1 MKNSDVTII
10 GAGLSGPLMA
20 RYLSKQGYMV
30 DLFERR
36 PDMRKNLDKSGR
48 SINLALS
55 QRGIRALKD
64 IGLFNLIKE
73 KLIALKGR
81 MIHDINGKLSLQPYG
96 TSKREVIYS
105 ISRSFLNIA
114 LLNHVDLDSNISISF
129 DHQLSKVDFRTKQI
143 RFGTKRVDF
152 KKLIGADGF
161 NSQLRKC
168 IMEETELGFVNKQLG
183 HGYKELTIP
192 KTTSGDYLMDPSV
205 LHIWPRGNF
214 MLIALPNTNKTFTCT
229 LFAPLVGENSFKKIH
244 TREDIITFFRN
255 KFPDIIDLIPNL
267 VEDYTLNPVGK
278 LSSIYCNKWNYKDI
292 AIIMGDAAHAIVP
305 FFGQGMNASFQ
316 DCTVLNDL
324 INLHKKNLGNVFKDF
339 GRNHVV
345 NGHAIANMAL
355 ENYIE
360 MRDLV
365 NDENYKR
372 YREMELNL
380 EKKFP
385 DRFIPRYSM
394 VSFNEI
400 SYSEVYKRGEIQS
413 KIIKD
418 FISGKISKIE
428 RDEMILDQLKPQIFK
443 GT

>member
-1 MKNSDVTII
+1 MKNSDVSII
-10 GAGLSGPLMA
+10 GAGLSGPLIA
-20 RYLSKQGYMV
+20 SYLSKQGYLV

-36 PDMRKNLDKSGR
+36 PDMRENLDKSGR

-64 IGLFNLIKE
+64 IGIFNLIK
-73 KLIALKGR
+73 KNLIALEGR
-81 MIHDINGKLSLQPYG
+81 MIHDINGQLSLQPYG
-96 TSKREVIYS
+96 KSKKEVIYS
-105 ISRSFLNIA
+105 ISRSFLNIS
-114 LLNHVDLDSNISISF
+114 LLNHIDLEPNISISF
-129 DHQLSKVDFRTKQI
+129 DHQLSKVNFEKKQLW
-143 RFGTKRVDF
+143 FGSKIVDF
-152 KKLIGADGF
+152 EKLIGADGF

-168 IMEETELGFVNKQLG
+168 IIQETKLGFVRKELG

-192 KTTSGDYLMDPSV
+192 KTSSGEFLIDPNA

-214 MLIALPNTNKTFTCT
+214 MLIALPNTDKTFTCT
-229 LFAPLVGENSFKKIH
+229 LFAPLKGDISFQKIK
-244 TREDIITFFRN
+244 TEEDIMTFFRSE
-255 KFPDIIDLIPNL
+255 FPDTIELIPNL
-267 VEDYTLNPVGK
+267 IKDFTLNPVGK
-278 LSSIYCNKWNYKDI
+278 LASIYCNKWNYKDI
-292 AIIMGDAAHAIVP
+292 AILMGDAAHAIVP

-324 INLHKKNLGNVFKDF
+324 ISIHKKDLGKVFKNF
-339 GRNHVV
+339 GRDHVS

-365 NDENYKR
+365 NDEDYKNYRK
-372 YREMELNL
+372 MELNL

-418 FISGKISKIE
+418 FISGKISKLE
-428 RDEMILDQLKPQIFK
+428 RDKMILDQLKPKIF
-443 GT
+443 

>member
-20 RYLSKQGYMV
+20 SYLSKQGYVV

-64 IGLFNLIKE
+64 IGLFDSIKR
-73 KLIALKGR
+73 KLIAMKGR
-81 MIHDINGKLSLQPYG
+81 MIHNLDGGLSLQPYG
-96 TSKREVIYS
+96 TSKKEVIYS
-105 ISRSFLNIA
+105 ISRSFLNIS
-114 LLNHVDLDSNISISF
+114 LLNHVDLEPNISVSF
-129 DHQLSKVDFRTKQI
+129 DHQLNKVNFEKQQLSFGNKKVDY
-143 RFGTKRVDF
+143 

-168 IMEETELGFVNKQLG
+168 IMEKTELGFVSKQLG

-192 KTTSGDYLMDPSV
+192 QTNSGDYLMDPSS

-214 MLIALPNTNKTFTCT
+214 MLIALPNTDKTFTCT
-229 LFAPLVGENSFKKIH
+229 LFAPLKGKNSFAKIN
-244 TREDIITFFRN
+244 TKEDIITFFRN
-255 KFPDIIDLIPNL
+255 EFPDTIDLIPNL
-267 VEDYTLNPVGK
+267 TEDFKNNPTGK
-278 LSSIYCNKWNYKDI
+278 LSSIYCNKWNYKDA

-316 DCTVLNDL
+316 DCTVINGL
-324 INLHKKNLGNVFKDF
+324 ISLHEKNLGTVFKDF
-339 GRNHVV
+339 GRNHVR

-355 ENYIE
+355 ENYVE

-365 NDENYKR
+365 NDEDYKK
-372 YREMELNL
+372 YRKMELNL

-394 VSFNEI
+394 VSFNEM
-400 SYSEVYKRGEIQS
+400 SYSKVYERGKIQS

-428 RDEMILDQLKPQIFK
+428 RDKMILDKLEPQIF
-443 GT
+443 

>member
-1 MKNSDVTII
+1 MKNSDITII

-20 RYLSKQGYMV
+20 SYASKQGYEV

-36 PDMRKNLDKSGR
+36 SDMRHNLDKSGR

-55 QRGIRALKD
+55 QRGIKALKD
-64 IGLFNLIKE
+64 IGLFNSIK
-73 KLIALKGR
+73 KNLIAMEGR
-81 MIHDINGKLSLQPYG
+81 MIHDLNGELSLQPYG
-96 TSKREVIYS
+96 TSKKEVIYS
-105 ISRSFLNIA
+105 ISRSFLNIS
-114 LLNHVDLDSNISISF
+114 LLNHADLDPKIAIAF
-129 DHQLSKVDFRTKQI
+129 DHQLSGVDFEKKQLK
-143 RFGTKRVDF
+143 FGNKRVNF
-152 KKLIGADGF
+152 KKLIGTDGF

-168 IMEETELGFVNKQLG
+168 IMEEVEIGFVSKLLG

-192 KTTSGDYLMDPSV
+192 KTTSGDYLMDPSA

-214 MLIALPNTNKTFTCT
+214 MLIALPNTDKTFTCT
-229 LFAPLVGENSFKKIH
+229 LFAPLMGENSFEEINTK
-244 TREDIITFFRN
+244 EDIITFFSN
-255 KFPDIIDLIPNL
+255 EFPDTIQMIPNL
-267 VEDYTLNPVGK
+267 TEDFALNPVGK
-278 LSSIYCNKWNYKDI
+278 LSSIYCNKWNYKDV
-292 AIIMGDAAHAIVP
+292 AVIMGDAAHAIVP

-324 INLHKKNLGNVFKDF
+324 ISLHKKNLGEVFKDF
-339 GRNHVV
+339 GSNHVK
-345 NGHAIANMAL
+345 NGHAIADMAL

-365 NDENYKR
+365 NDENYKI
-372 YREMELNL
+372 YRKMELDL
-380 EKKFP
+380 ERKFP

-428 RDEMILDQLKPQIFK
+428 RDKMILEQLKPQAI
-443 GT
+443 

>member
-1 MKNSDVTII
+1 MKNSDITII

-20 RYLSKQGYMV
+20 SYLSKQGYTV

-36 PDMRKNLDKSGR
+36 PDMRENLDKSGR

-64 IGLFNLIKE
+64 IGLFDSIKKNLI
-73 KLIALKGR
+73 AMKGR
-81 MIHDINGKLSLQPYG
+81 MIHNLDGALSLQPYG
-96 TSKREVIYS
+96 TSKKEVIYS

-114 LLNHVDLDSNISISF
+114 LLNHVDLKSNISILF
-129 DHQLSKVDFRTKQI
+129 DHQLSKVNFEKKQLS
-143 RFGTKRVDF
+143 FGSKKVDY

-168 IMEETELGFVNKQLG
+168 IMEKTELGFVSKQLG
-183 HGYKELTIP
+183 HGYKELTVP
-192 KTTSGDYLMDPSV
+192 KTTSGDYLMNPNV

-214 MLIALPNTNKTFTCT
+214 MLIALPNTDKTFTCT
-229 LFAPLVGENSFKKIH
+229 LFAPLIGENSFLKIN
-244 TREDIITFFRN
+244 TKEDIITFFRN
-255 KFPDIIDLIPNL
+255 EFPDIIDLIPNL
-267 VEDYTLNPVGK
+267 TEEFILNPVGK
-278 LSSIYCNKWNYKDI
+278 LSSIYCNKWNYKDV

-324 INLHKKNLGNVFKDF
+324 ISLHKKKLGKVFKDF
-339 GRNHVV
+339 GRNHVI

-365 NDENYKR
+365 NDENYKN
-372 YREMELNL
+372 YRKMELFL

-385 DRFIPRYSM
+385 GRFIPRYSM

-428 RDEMILDQLKPQIFK
+428 RDKMILDQLKPQIF
-443 GT
+443 